1 MVDVKGLYIERET
14 KEIKQNHKE
23 RSKEHIESFR
33 VIVVTVNI
41 RELKR
46 RRRSVKVWDNQAGK
60 EKAGLFR
67 NLEAHLNARF

>member
-46 RRRSVKVWDNQAGK
+46 RRRSVKVWDNQAVK
-60 EKAGLFR
+60 EKAGPFR